1 MCVVFVNSFFGSLLF
16 GSLLFGRMDARV
28 VPFRTSRSAS
38 DFWCR
43 ARLPGQVDDRGR
55 VVSNLPPG
63 PAPYDDLPF
72 RRQVA
77 PWPRANSRLAAGCD
91 TDSAVLRVEM
101 IRMEAKMH
109 AMSEHILAMEQENTL
124 LKERLARVKQAVE
137 M

>member
-1 MCVVFVNSFFGSLLF
+1 VSHHESLGNSVLVFSFF

-28 VPFRTSRSAS
+28 VPFRTSRSAT

-55 VVSNLPPG
+55 VVSNPPLG

-72 RRQVA
+72 RRQDA
-77 PWPRANSRLAAGCD
+77 PSGANSRLAGSD
-91 TDSAVLRVEM
+91 TDSALLRVEM
-101 IRMEAKMH
+101 TRMEAKMH
-109 AMSEHILAMEQENTL
+109 AMAEHILAIEQENTL
-124 LKERLARVKQAVE
+124 LKERLARVRLLVE

>member
-55 VVSNLPPG
+55 VVAPPLDL
-63 PAPYDDLPF
+63 AQYEDLPF

-77 PWPRANSRLAAGCD
+77 PWPPRANSRFAAGSD

-101 IRMEAKMH
+101 THMEAQMH
-109 AMSEHILAMEQENTL
+109 AMAEHILAIEQENTL
-124 LKERLARVKQAVE
+124 LKERLARVKRAVE

>member
-1 MCVVFVNSFFGSLLF
+1 
-16 GSLLFGRMDARV
+16 MDARLV
-28 VPFRTSRSAS
+28 RFRTSQSAD

-55 VVSNLPPG
+55 VVSNTPIV

-77 PWPRANSRLAAGCD
+77 PWSRANSRLAGSD
-91 TDSAVLRVEM
+91 PDSALLRVEM
-101 IRMEAKMH
+101 IRMQAKMH
-109 AMSEHILAMEQENTL
+109 AMAEHIVAIEQENTV
-124 LKERLARVKQAVE
+124 LKERLARVRGAVE

>member
-1 MCVVFVNSFFGSLLF
+1 
-16 GSLLFGRMDARV
+16 MDARL
-28 VPFRTSRSAS
+28 VPIRTSRSAS

-55 VVSNLPPG
+55 VVSNPPLG

-77 PWPRANSRLAAGCD
+77 PWQRANPRLSAGFD
-91 TDSAVLRVEM
+91 TDCVVLRLEM
-101 IRMEAKMH
+101 THTEAKMH
-109 AMSEHILAMEQENTL
+109 AMAEHILAMEQENTL
-124 LKERLARVKQAVE
+124 LKERLACVKRAVD